1 MTIGKLLKKYRTQQH
16 KTQEKW
22 VGNIISRSYYT
33 RIEKDL
39 HHLSAEDL
47 IKLLHYNNISVINF
61 FSELDESDR
70 QNYNQEQIFNELINN
85 AYYLNSKKELE
96 KVKLDIKKS
105 NITNKDRQIAITEA
119 AIALLDND
127 LSNLNDHTKQF
138 IKNLLLDLSVLDK
151 KYIKLYRNFMLLY
164 DIDQNI
170 IIARKLINQ
179 FKNNKDI
186 EIKKSLL
193 VVIANILFLCIQNN
207 KYNETDFFVKSA
219 EVISTSPE
227 VFFYKNCIS
236 LLKNMIAYH
245 YQPQNCFLENCRCI
259 IKIIEINGMPEY
271 SNELAK
277 FFKQNI

>member
-1 MTIGKLLKKYRTQQH
+1 MLLKFQ
-16 KTQEKW
+16 
-22 VGNIISRSYYT
+22 
-33 RIEKDL
+33 
-39 HHLSAEDL
+39 
-47 IKLLHYNNISVINF
+47 
-61 FSELDESDR
+61 
-70 QNYNQEQIFNELINN
+70 
-85 AYYLNSKKELE
+85 KKLE
-96 KVKLDIKKS
+96 KIKLDIKKS

-119 AIALLDND
+119 SIALLDND
-127 LSNLNDHTKQF
+127 LSSLNGHTKQF

-170 IIARKLINQ
+170 IIAHKLIKQ

-219 EVISTSPE
+219 EIIPTSPE

-245 YQPQNCFLENCRCI
+245 YQPQNCFLENCHWL

-271 SNELAK
+271 SNELSK
-277 FFKQNI
+277 FFNQNI